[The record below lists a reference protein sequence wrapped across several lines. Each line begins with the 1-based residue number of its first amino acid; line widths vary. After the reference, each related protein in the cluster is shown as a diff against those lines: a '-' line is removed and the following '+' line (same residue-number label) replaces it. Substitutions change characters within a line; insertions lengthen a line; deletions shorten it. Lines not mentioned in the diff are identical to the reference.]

1 LSGLLKQRLGGCQLY
16 SDEVEMVLHEWLQ
29 IHEPSFHDGIFKTFA
44 SMVHMLQCRDK
55 TVVEKSDNSVE

>member
-1 LSGLLKQRLGGCQLY
+1 MY